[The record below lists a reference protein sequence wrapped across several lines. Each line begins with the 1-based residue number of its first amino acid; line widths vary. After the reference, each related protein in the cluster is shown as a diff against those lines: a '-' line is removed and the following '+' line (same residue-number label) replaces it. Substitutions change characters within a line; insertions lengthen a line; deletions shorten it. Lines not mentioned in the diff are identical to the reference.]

1 MLRTRVI
8 PCLLLQ
14 NNALVKTVK
23 FKNPS
28 YIGDP
33 LNAIR
38 IYNELEVDE
47 LILLSIDA
55 TITNKRP
62 PFKLIADVAEECF
75 MPFTY
80 GGGIRNIDDAK
91 ELFKLGVEKIAL
103 NAATIEN
110 PILLKKIADIYG
122 SQAVIAAIDVKN
134 NIWGKPKVFI
144 HSGKTN
150 TGLDPV
156 EHAKKVEEL
165 GAGEILLY
173 SIERDGTFVGY
184 DLELIKRVTQAVS
197 LPVIAC
203 GGAGTIQHLAEAVKI
218 GGASA
223 VAAGSMMVYQ
233 NSNKGV
239 LINFPL
245 RKELNRALN

>member
-1 MLRTRVI
+1 MLRPRVI

-14 NNALVKTVK
+14 NNALVKTLK

-33 LNAIR
+33 LNAMR

-55 TITNKRP
+55 GINNKRP

-80 GGGIRNIDDAK
+80 GGGIKNIDDAK
-91 ELFKLGVEKIAL
+91 ELFKIGVEKIAL

-110 PILLKKIADIYG
+110 PKLLNDVAEIYG
-122 SQAVIAAIDVKN
+122 TQAVIAGIDVKN

-144 HSGKTN
+144 RGGKIN
-150 TGLDPV
+150 TGIDPV

-173 SIERDGTFVGY
+173 SIERDGTFMGY
-184 DLELIKRVTQAVS
+184 DLELIKKLSQAVRI
-197 LPVIAC
+197 PVIAC
-203 GGAGTIQHLAEAVKI
+203 GGAGTIQHFAQAVKI

-233 NSNKGV
+233 NANKGI

-245 RKELNRALN
+245 RKELNAVLH